1 MHVKNIHKSFLIY
14 ATLLKSTYVALN
26 ESNSGSLCA
35 GEDAAGKQQA
45 FPLSKASSKKETCM
59 FMHNHSARYFNKI
72 NVDAIGNQVWE
83 ALALQTSSQ
92 LSSKPPRS

>member
-1 MHVKNIHKSFLIY
+1 MHVKNIYKSFLIY

-26 ESNSGSLCA
+26 GSNSGSLCA

-45 FPLSKASSKKETCM
+45 FPLSKASSKRTCM
-59 FMHNHSARYFNKI
+59 FKHNHSAQYFNKI

-83 ALALQTSSQ
+83 ALAL
-92 LSSKPPRS
+92 